1 MYCVYIQI
9 LHTIPSILLYSS
21 HDHCDC
27 NSLTEHSP
35 LEFLTII
42 QGRRG
47 TVTMDTLPYYVD
59 RTAYCS
65 PGGFQLYSNYCPVGP
80 VFIKSHSEEPY

>member
-47 TVTMDTLPYYVD
+47 TVTMDTLLYYVEL
-59 RTAYCS
+59 RIVVLV
-65 PGGFQLYSNYCPVGP
+65 GLLYSNYCPVGP
-80 VFIKSHSEEPY
+80 TMYNIDAV